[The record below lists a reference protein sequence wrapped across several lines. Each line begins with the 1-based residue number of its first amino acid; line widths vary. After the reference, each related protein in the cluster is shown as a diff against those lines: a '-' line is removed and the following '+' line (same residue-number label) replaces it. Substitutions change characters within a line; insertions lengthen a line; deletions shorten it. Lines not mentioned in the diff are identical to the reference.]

1 MSDFKTG
8 GVPIPNFDEEEV
20 TFFNGKT
27 EFTDDV
33 FVYGKLYADLGG
45 DVQTFSTAGVE
56 RIRITKDGQ
65 VIPGADNAYNLGS
78 STKRW
83 ANIYYADLQLSN
95 VGSGGNEVDGT
106 EGIWTL
112 QEAEN
117 DIFLI
122 NRKNGKRFRIKM
134 EEVD

>member
-1 MSDFKTG
+1 MTDFKG
-8 GVPIPNFDEEEV
+8 GGIPTPDYDSDDVNYVSE
-20 TFFNGKT
+20 KT
-27 EFTDDV
+27 EFTNDV

-65 VIPGADNAYNLGS
+65 VIPGADNAYNFGS

-83 ANIYYADLQLSN
+83 ANIYSADLQLSN